1 MQQTHRQKIRE
12 VQKLLSENLSD
23 WYWAEGVEVM
33 GNFGDTDTFTFC
45 MCRNHEEAKRV
56 AKGLNLLDKLENE

>member
-1 MQQTHRQKIRE
+1 MQQTNAQKLRE
-12 VQKLLSENLSD
+12 VQKLLGENLSD

-33 GNFGDTDTFTFC
+33 ENFGDTDTFTFC
-45 MCRNHEEAKRV
+45 MCRNHQEAKRV

>member
-12 VQKLLSENLSD
+12 VQKLLSESLSE

-45 MCRNHEEAKRV
+45 MCRNHQEAKRV
-56 AKGLNLLDKLENE
+56 AKGLNLLDRLENE

>member
-45 MCRNHEEAKRV
+45 MCRNHEEATRV
-56 AKGLNLLDKLENE
+56 AKGLNLLDKLEDE

>member
-1 MQQTHRQKIRE
+1 M
-12 VQKLLSENLSD
+12 ND
-23 WYWAEGVEVM
+23 NDGWYWAEGVEVM

-45 MCRNHEEAKRV
+45 MCRNNDEAKRV